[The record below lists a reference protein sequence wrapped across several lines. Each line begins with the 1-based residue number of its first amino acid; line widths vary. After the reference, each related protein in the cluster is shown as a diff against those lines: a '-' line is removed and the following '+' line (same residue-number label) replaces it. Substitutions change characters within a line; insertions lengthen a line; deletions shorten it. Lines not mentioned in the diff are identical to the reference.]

1 MKFSHLTR
9 SVFRAILANKPYTIR
24 GCQSVIGR
32 RTLSQYTRTSY
43 HFHHRRHLFGLNF
56 GGARQGFQGAKSTP
70 ANVELALSKL
80 VDLIRARR
88 SQSRLPSDN
97 EIIDALRFLFTSRI
111 ETPRR
116 LTRNEVFLATEAFKH
131 LQERGHVLTEDTK
144 TSLSEEDLDNILLAL
159 ASATGH
165 DRFRTDARI
174 LATLVFD
181 ALKDWP
187 RAAGAAED
195 LELPVQQGQHQRAQ
209 GSLLLTYIT
218 VLSKTGSAQD
228 ALELLRK
235 SPNNSERA
243 SLPMWTAVLR
253 GLANEGRMSE
263 FWKLSQEV
271 QKTVGPLDAVSQEI
285 LITYFAQHDEIS
297 TLKKVFSLPLAE
309 GQVPTTPTLVKVVDC
324 AMQNG
329 ELEWGAKPVHLL
341 QQRTDSGDLA
351 GTLLLWHATHD
362 PDVNHI
368 RQMIQQLS
376 ERGVTDAVSMRSLNR
391 IVEYAYA
398 QNNPETAIRYLDL
411 AESLGLHPDAR
422 TRALQLNYELRRGD
436 RAAAAQA
443 YELLSREDIPLDR
456 SDVPILNH
464 YIAALS
470 FSADPEYI
478 HLMQVV
484 DHLLESGA
492 ELEAEAIAG
501 LCHVFLQKD
510 ELEEATGLLRHR
522 VDSYP
527 MDDRARIA
535 AVFRQFIIDPTVKD
549 QRAYNAYELFRHAFP
564 ESPVQD
570 RVTLMQSFFDR
581 HRPDLACLVFGH
593 MRQREDVEA
602 RPTAEAY
609 AKCFEGIAKCKD
621 IDGLQMVYN
630 MLKLDLEVEQTTR
643 IHNGLMAAYTECQQP
658 FVAIIDHF
666 WKIMESREGPTL
678 SSFILALRACERWI
692 PQGGHEAR
700 RIMALMQSFNLVI
713 TKEVYDAYIGALAG
727 QSEFE
732 NVVELIE
739 HMERDIGELP
749 DAVTIGT
756 FYNAIPWQ
764 YRKDEVERWAKQAY
778 PDLWAELESYGD
790 VIDEEWEIRYFKV
803 DRSVDMDDE
812 LLFQKGKYHPVIAQE
827 SQAALETPVH

>member
-24 GCQSVIGR
+24 DCQRAIGR
-32 RTLSQYTRTSY
+32 TQFSQYARTSY
-43 HFHHRRHLFGLNF
+43 HFHQKRHLFGLNF
-56 GGARQGFQGAKSTP
+56 GGARQGFQGARSTP

-80 VDLIRARR
+80 VDLVKARR
-88 SQSRLPSDN
+88 SQSRLPPEN
-97 EIIDALRFLFTSRI
+97 EVVDALRFLFTSRI
-111 ETPRR
+111 EAPRR

-131 LQERGHVLTEDTK
+131 LQERGHIFTEDNK
-144 TSLSEEDLDNILLAL
+144 TGLSEEDLDNILLAL

-181 ALKDWP
+181 VLKNLST
-187 RAAGAAED
+187 RAED
-195 LELPVQQGQHQRAQ
+195 LEVPVEQGRRRAQ

-235 SPNNSERA
+235 SPNNSERS

-263 FWKLSQEV
+263 FWKVVEDV
-271 QKTVGPLDAVSQEI
+271 QKTVGSLDAVSQEI
-285 LITYFAQHDEIS
+285 LITYFAQHDEIT
-297 TLKKVFSLPLAE
+297 TLKKVFSLPLEE
-309 GQVPTTPTLVKVVDC
+309 GQVPTTSTLVKVVDC

-329 ELEWGAKPVHLL
+329 ELEWGEKAVHLL
-341 QQRTDSGDLA
+341 QKRTDSGDMA

-368 RQMIQQLS
+368 RQMIQQQS
-376 ERGVTDAVSMRSLNR
+376 ERGVTDAVSMKSLNR
-391 IVEYAYA
+391 VIEYAYS
-398 QNNPETAIRYLDL
+398 QNSPETATRYIDL

-422 TRALQLNYELRRGD
+422 TRALQLNYELKRGD

-443 YELLSREDIPLDR
+443 YELLSREDIPVDR
-456 SDVPILNH
+456 SDVPVLNH
-464 YIAALS
+464 YISALS

-501 LCHVFLQKD
+501 LCHVFLQRD

-535 AVFRQFIIDPTVKD
+535 AVFRQFIVDPTVKD

-564 ESPVQD
+564 EAPVRD

-581 HRPDLACLVFGH
+581 NRPELACLVFGH
-593 MRQREDVEA
+593 MRQREDLEA

-621 IDGLQMVYN
+621 IDGLQMIYN

-739 HMERDIGELP
+739 NMERDIGEPP

-764 YRKDEVERWAKQAY
+764 YRKDEVEKWAKKAY

-790 VIDEEWEIRYFKV
+790 VIDEEWEIRYFKI

-812 LLFQKGKYHPVIAQE
+812 SLFQKGEYHPIIAQE
-827 SQAALETPVH
+827 NHAMLDTPVK

>member
-1 MKFSHLTR
+1 MKCSHLTR
-9 SVFRAILANKPYTIR
+9 SVFRAIIANKPYAIR
-24 GCQSVIGR
+24 DCQRVIGR
-32 RTLSQYTRTSY
+32 RPAYQSPCTTY
-43 HFHHRRHLFGLNF
+43 HFYQRRHLFGLNF
-56 GGARQGFQGAKSTP
+56 GGARQGFEGAKSTP

-88 SQSRLPSDN
+88 SQSRLPPDN
-97 EIIDALRFLFTSRI
+97 EVVDALRFLFTSRI
-111 ETPRR
+111 ESPRR

-131 LQERGHVLTEDTK
+131 LQERGHIFMEDTK

-181 ALKDWP
+181 ALKDRP
-187 RAAGAAED
+187 GAAND
-195 LELPVQQGQHQRAQ
+195 THVPIQPSGHHRAP

-218 VLSKTGSAQD
+218 VLSRTGSAQD

-235 SPNNSERA
+235 SPNALDRA
-243 SLPMWTAVLR
+243 SLPMWTTVLR

-263 FWKLSQEV
+263 FWKLMQQV
-271 QKTVGPLDAVSQEI
+271 QNTVGQLDAVSQEI
-285 LITYFAQHDEIS
+285 LVTYFAQHDEIS

-309 GQVPTTPTLVKVVDC
+309 GQLPTTPTLVKVVDC

-329 ELEWGAKPVHLL
+329 ELEWGAKAVHLL
-341 QQRTDSGDLA
+341 QQRTDAGDIA

-368 RQMIQQLS
+368 RQMVQQLS
-376 ERGVTDAVSMRSLNR
+376 ERGVTDAVSMKSLNR
-391 IVEYAYA
+391 VIEYAYT
-398 QNNPETAIRYLDL
+398 QNNPETAMRYLEL

-422 TRALQLNYELRRGD
+422 TRALQLNYEMKRGD
-436 RAAAAQA
+436 RAAAALA
-443 YELLSREDIPLDR
+443 YELLSREDIPVDR

-470 FSADPEYI
+470 FSADPEYM

-535 AVFRQFIIDPTVKD
+535 AVFQQFIVDPTVKD

-564 ESPVQD
+564 EAPVRD
-570 RVTLMQSFFDR
+570 RITLMQSFFDR
-581 HRPDLACLVFGH
+581 NRPDLACLVFGH

-602 RPTAEAY
+602 RPTPEAY

-700 RIMALMQSFNLVI
+700 RIMALMQSFNLII

-739 HMERDIGELP
+739 HMEQDTGELP

-764 YRKDEVERWAKQAY
+764 YRKDEVEKWAKKAY
-778 PDLWAELESYGD
+778 PELWAELESFGD
-790 VIDEEWEIRYFKV
+790 IIDEEWEIRYFKI

-812 LLFQKGKYHPVIAQE
+812 LLFQKGEYHPVIAQE
-827 SQAALETPVH
+827 SQARLETP